1 MANNLDF
8 EKPIIELEEKINGLK
23 ELSSSKGVDLSN
35 EIKNLEKK
43 MEQVKRDIF
52 KNLTAWQRVQLAR
65 HPLRPYTLDYIN
77 LIMTDFVELRGDR
90 TFADDPAI
98 LGGLAK
104 LDGIPVM
111 VIGHQ
116 KGRDTRENIIRNFG
130 MAHPEG
136 YRKARRLMEMAEK
149 FKKPVIS
156 FLDTP
161 AAYPGI
167 GAEERGQALAIAQNL
182 REMSMLKVPVIV
194 VVIGEGGSGGALGIG
209 IGDRVYMLE
218 YATYSVCPPEA
229 CAAILWK
236 DRSKAAEA
244 AKALALTSSDLLKL
258 GIIDEIIPEP
268 LGGAHRQVREMAEKI
283 KEYILKGLNELRI
296 VDTGALLKLR
306 YEKFRR
312 LGIFNG

>member
-149 FKKPVIS
+149 FKKPLIS

-167 GAEERGQALAIAQNL
+167 GAEERGQALSIAQNL

>member
-167 GAEERGQALAIAQNL
+167 GAEERGQALSIAQNL